1 MSRLFKV
8 SMFTLVLVFL
18 LACSL
23 ISNPVNDVKNAAN
36 TAQAVASDVSSFAS
50 AMPMETL
57 EALATTMPLGTLEAL
72 PSEIAQIG
80 NYFDPQGTPV
90 AEWNGI
96 PIMPQATA
104 GQEFDANNYSFKF
117 TGTAKEAADF
127 YTSNLGAAG
136 WSPMVTTSDEQGALL
151 VYQKDDKFLTI
162 TVTGADDGIVVWM
175 AFTQ

>member
-50 AMPMETL
+50 AMPVETL

-80 NYFDPQGTPV
+80 NYFDPQGTPI
-90 AEWNGI
+90 A
-96 PIMPQATA
+96 
-104 GQEFDANNYSFKF
+104 
-117 TGTAKEAADF
+117 
-127 YTSNLGAAG
+127 
-136 WSPMVTTSDEQGALL
+136 
-151 VYQKDDKFLTI
+151 
-162 TVTGADDGIVVWM
+162 
-175 AFTQ
+175 

>member
-1 MSRLFKV
+1 MSRVVKVLLFV
-8 SMFTLVLVFL
+8 MVLLFS

-23 ISNPVNDVKNAAN
+23 VTNPINDVKNTAN
-36 TAQAVASDVSSFAS
+36 TAQAFATDVSSLATVV
-50 AMPMETL
+50 PLETL
-57 EALATTMPLGTLEAL
+57 GAL
-72 PSEIAQIG
+72 PTQISAIG

-127 YTSNLGAAG
+127 YSSSLAPAG
-136 WSPMVTTSDEQGALL
+136 WSPMVTSSDDQGALL
-151 VYQKDDKFLTI
+151 IYSKDDKFLTI
-162 TVTGADDGIVVWM
+162 TVTPVEGGIVVWM
-175 AFTQ
+175 SLS